1 MRVLAGNK
9 AALTLHFPVEGV
21 MKKTMMFFVLASG
34 ALTLGGCASWP
45 SDPRYV
51 EVVDQQK
58 IQLVERWARG
68 NNTQVI
74 WVTTPTRRVPALGS

>member
-1 MRVLAGNK
+1 
-9 AALTLHFPVEGV
+9 
-21 MKKTMMFFVLASG
+21 MKKAMRFIFLIYG

-45 SDPRYV
+45 SYPRFV
-51 EVVDQQK
+51 EIVDQQK

-74 WVTTPTRRVPALGS
+74 WVTTPTRRVPAQGF